1 MEFKYENMAQ
11 KIMIIIVSAFI
22 LFVFGCKN
30 ENEFFYSIL
39 KVEDFQKQIDG
50 KQTSMYF
57 FEKWRCT
64 YGNNQLWCTNSRT

>member
-30 ENEFFYSIL
+30 ENEFFIQY
-39 KVEDFQKQIDG
+39 
-50 KQTSMYF
+50 
-57 FEKWRCT
+57 
-64 YGNNQLWCTNSRT
+64 